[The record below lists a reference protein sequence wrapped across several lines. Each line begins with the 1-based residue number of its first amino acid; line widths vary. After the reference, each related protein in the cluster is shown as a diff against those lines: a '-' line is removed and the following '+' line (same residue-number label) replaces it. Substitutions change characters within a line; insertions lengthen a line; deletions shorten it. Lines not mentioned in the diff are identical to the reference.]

1 MIPCF
6 APPWL
11 ASALTVAIGTH
22 ALAFE
27 PPVFES
33 SAFKPLAFAP
43 VAPAPRTAPLAI
55 PPKPA
60 SVIVAP
66 PPAVPRVVIVPPPLK
81 LHTQPYR
88 PEGTAPEPAATAARF
103 PVERFSAGWLA
114 PVAEIE
120 KTPPKPSLG
129 SVIVAPQPKV
139 RPLMDKTPR
148 KKVAFSSMN
157 RVERGNNLLCAKH
170 GLSKTWVSQRQW
182 RCR

>member
-1 MIPCF
+1 MTS
-6 APPWL
+6 PPWL
-11 ASALTVAIGTH
+11 ACALTVAIGTH

-33 SAFKPLAFAP
+33 PAFKPLAFAP
-43 VAPAPRTAPLAI
+43 IAPTPRAAPITI
-55 PPKPA
+55 PTKPA

-66 PPAVPRVVIVPPPLK
+66 PPSVPRVVIVPPPLK
-81 LHTQPYR
+81 VHTQPYR
-88 PEGTAPEPAATAARF
+88 SEGTAPEPAATAARF

-120 KTPPKPSLG
+120 KTPPAPSLG

-139 RPLMDKTPR
+139 RPLIDKTHR
-148 KKVAFSSMN
+148 KKMAVLSLAQ
-157 RVERGNNLLCAKH
+157 GNNLLCAKH